1 MKKYKKINTT
11 SSQVNKFYNLKNN
24 ILLLTSI
31 CIIFA
36 CSQVDDHPQTKQ
48 IEHHDEYHGVKVIDS
63 YRWLENFTSD
73 EVKAWVDKQ
82 NMYTQSFLINE
93 FKDEIKKDLESIWT
107 SEYLST
113 PFVVKDRT
121 FFYFNNG
128 DWQQNKLMVKD
139 CDLCEERVLIDPNSF
154 SVDGTV
160 SMASASVSPDS
171 NWIAFAISDGGSD
184 WRTWRIMNIN
194 SGQVMDEE
202 LNWSK
207 FSSAEWSPDSLGF
220 FYTKYPEPNGE
231 ELSAING
238 SPKILY
244 HLVGS
249 SQRNDEV
256 IIQNLDDPL
265 LSWSIT
271 ISDDGKYKI
280 VYTSKG
286 TDERNL
292 ISIARYEDQTLIPIV
307 DQFIASYSFIDSSKN
322 YLWFLTDHMAP
333 NGKVVL
339 LDFDDLASGFKEVI
353 PEKENAISS
362 INMINGRFVINYLN
376 DTFSDVQYFDTSGS
390 KHGSLKMPTKGT
402 ISGLSGKKE
411 ESSSYFSFTNFIQ
424 PAQIFKLDLETNSY
438 KKFWEEELN
447 NFNEEEYES
456 RMVFYPSKD
465 GTLIPLHIAHKK
477 DTLINSSSPV
487 LLYGYGG
494 FNISLLP
501 RFSKGFLAWM
511 NQGGVFALAN
521 LRGGSEFGSK
531 WHEQGMLLNKQNV
544 FDDFAYAAK
553 FLHSEGIGSPES
565 TVIQGRSNGGL
576 LVGATMLQNPE
587 LFGFAIPQVGVMDM
601 LRFNKFTIGWAWE
614 SDYGSPEDLNHFKNL
629 YSYSPY
635 HNIEKNV
642 CYPPTLI
649 TTSDRDDRVVPSHSY
664 KFAAKLQTLQGC
676 KNPVLLRVE
685 TRAGHGSGT
694 PKDKQISEIA
704 DIYGAALNLM
714 L

>member
-1 MKKYKKINTT
+1 MKNYRKINAA
-11 SSQVNKFYNLKNN
+11 SPQVSIFHKFKNS
-24 ILLLTSI
+24 ILLSATI
-31 CIIFA
+31 CLLG
-36 CSQVDDHPQTKQ
+36 CSQVGDRPDTKQ
-48 IEHHDEYHGVKVIDS
+48 IEHFDEYHGVKVLDS
-63 YRWLENFTSD
+63 YRWLENFTSE
-73 EVKAWVDKQ
+73 EVRAWVDEQ
-82 NMYTQSFLINE
+82 NLYTQSFLTNE
-93 FKDEIKKDLESIWT
+93 FREEIKKDLESIWT
-107 SEYLST
+107 SEYSSI

-128 DWQQNKLMVKD
+128 NWQQNKLMVKD
-139 CDLCEERVLIDPNSF
+139 CDSCKERVLIDPNLF

-171 NWIAFAISDGGSD
+171 NWIAFSISDGGSD

-249 SQRNDEV
+249 PQKEDEI
-256 IIQNLDDPL
+256 IIQDQNDPL
-265 LSWSIT
+265 LSWSLT
-271 ISDDGKYKI
+271 VSDDGKYKI
-280 VYTSKG
+280 LYTSKG

-292 ISIARYEDQTLIPIV
+292 ISIAKFEDQQLIPIV
-307 DQFIASYSFIDSSKN
+307 DQFIASYSFIDSSEN
-322 YLWFLTDHMAP
+322 NLWFLTNHMAP

-339 LDFDDLASGFKEVI
+339 LDFNNLAAGFEEVI
-353 PEKENAISS
+353 PEGENS
-362 INMINGRFVINYLN
+362 INSVNMINDSFVVNYLN
-376 DTFSDVQYFDTSGS
+376 DTFSDVKYFNTSGS
-390 KHGSLKMPTKGT
+390 MYGSLEMPKMGT
-402 ISGLSGKKE
+402 ISGLKGKKGDI
-411 ESSSYFSFTNFIQ
+411 SSYFSFTNFIQ
-424 PAQIFKLDLETNSY
+424 PSQIYKLNLKTNSY
-438 KKFWEEELN
+438 EKFWEEELDD
-447 NFNEEEYES
+447 FTSEAYES

-465 GTLIPLHIAHKK
+465 GTMIPLHIAHRK
-477 DTLINSSSPV
+477 DLLIDSSSPV

-501 RFSKGFLAWM
+501 RFSKRYLAWM

-521 LRGGSEFGSK
+521 LRGGSEFGSG
-531 WHEQGMLLNKQNV
+531 WHDQGMLLNKQNV

-553 FLHSEGIGSPES
+553 FLHQEEIGSPQS

-614 SDYGSPEDLNHFKNL
+614 SDYGSPDDLNHFQNL
-629 YSYSPY
+629 FSYSPY
-635 HNIEKNV
+635 HNIKQGI
-642 CYPPTLI
+642 CYPSTLI

-664 KFAAKLQTLQGC
+664 KFAAKLQKLQGC
-676 KNPVLLRVE
+676 KNPILLRVE
-685 TRAGHGSGT
+685 TRAGHGSGI
-694 PKDKQISEIA
+694 PRDKEISEIA
-704 DIYGAALNLM
+704 DIYGAALNLIH
-714 L
+714 

>member
-1 MKKYKKINTT
+1 MKNYRKINAA
-11 SSQVNKFYNLKNN
+11 SPQVRIFHKFKNS
-24 ILLLTSI
+24 ILLSATI
-31 CIIFA
+31 CLLG
-36 CSQVDDHPQTKQ
+36 CSQVDDRPDTKQ
-48 IEHHDEYHGVKVIDS
+48 IEHFDEYHGVKVLDS
-63 YRWLENFTSD
+63 YRWLENFTSE
-73 EVKAWVDKQ
+73 EVRAWVDEQ
-82 NMYTQSFLINE
+82 NLYTQSFLTNE
-93 FKDEIKKDLESIWT
+93 FREEIKKDLESIWT
-107 SEYLST
+107 SEYLSI

-128 DWQQNKLMVKD
+128 NWQQNKLMVKD
-139 CDLCEERVLIDPNSF
+139 CDSCEERVLIDPNLF

-160 SMASASVSPDS
+160 SMASASVSPDG
-171 NWIAFAISDGGSD
+171 NWIAFSISDGGSD

-249 SQRNDEV
+249 PQKEDEI
-256 IIQNLDDPL
+256 IIQDQNDPL
-265 LSWSIT
+265 LSWSLT
-271 ISDDGKYKI
+271 VSDDGKYKI
-280 VYTSKG
+280 LYTSKG

-292 ISIARYEDQTLIPIV
+292 ISIAKFEDQQLIPIV
-307 DQFIASYSFIDSSKN
+307 DQFIASYSFIDSSEN
-322 YLWFLTDHMAP
+322 NLWFLTNHMAP

-339 LDFDDLASGFKEVI
+339 LDFNNLAAGFEEVI
-353 PEKENAISS
+353 PEGENS
-362 INMINGRFVINYLN
+362 INSVNMINDSFVVNYLN
-376 DTFSDVQYFDTSGS
+376 DTFSDVRYFDTSGS
-390 KHGSLKMPTKGT
+390 IYGSLEMPEMGT
-402 ISGLSGKKE
+402 ISGLKGKKE
-411 ESSSYFSFTNFIQ
+411 DAFSYFSFTNFIQ
-424 PAQIFKLDLETNSY
+424 PSQIYKLNLKTNSY
-438 KKFWEEELN
+438 EKFWEEELDD
-447 NFNEEEYES
+447 FTSEAYES

-465 GTLIPLHIAHKK
+465 GTMIPLHIAHRK
-477 DTLINSSSPV
+477 DLLIDSSTPV

-501 RFSKGFLAWM
+501 RFSKRYLAWM

-521 LRGGSEFGSK
+521 LRGGSEFGSG
-531 WHEQGMLLNKQNV
+531 WHDQGMLLNKQNV

-553 FLHSEGIGSPES
+553 FLHQEEIGSPQS

-614 SDYGSPEDLNHFKNL
+614 SDYGSPDDLNHFQNL
-629 YSYSPY
+629 FSYSPY
-635 HNIEKNV
+635 HNIKQGI
-642 CYPPTLI
+642 CYPSTLI

-664 KFAAKLQTLQGC
+664 KFAAKLQKLQGC
-676 KNPVLLRVE
+676 KNPILLRVE
-685 TRAGHGSGT
+685 TRAGHGSGI
-694 PKDKQISEIA
+694 PRDKEISEIA
-704 DIYGAALNLM
+704 DIYGAALNLIH
-714 L
+714 

>member
-1 MKKYKKINTT
+1 MKNYRKINAA
-11 SSQVNKFYNLKNN
+11 SPQVSIFHKFKNS
-24 ILLLTSI
+24 ILLSATI
-31 CIIFA
+31 CLLG
-36 CSQVDDHPQTKQ
+36 CSQVDDRPDTKQ
-48 IEHHDEYHGVKVIDS
+48 IEHFDEYHGVKVLDS
-63 YRWLENFTSD
+63 YRWLENFTSE
-73 EVKAWVDKQ
+73 EVRAWVDEQ
-82 NMYTQSFLINE
+82 NLYTQSFLTNE
-93 FKDEIKKDLESIWT
+93 FREEIKKDLESIWT
-107 SEYLST
+107 SEYLSI

-128 DWQQNKLMVKD
+128 NWQQNKLMVKD
-139 CDLCEERVLIDPNSF
+139 CDSCKERVLIDPNLF

-171 NWIAFAISDGGSD
+171 NWIAFSISDGGSD

-244 HLVGS
+244 HLIGS
-249 SQRNDEV
+249 PQKEDEI
-256 IIQNLDDPL
+256 IIQDQNDPL
-265 LSWSIT
+265 LSWSLT
-271 ISDDGKYKI
+271 VSDDGKYKI
-280 VYTSKG
+280 LYTSKG

-292 ISIARYEDQTLIPIV
+292 ISIAKFEDQQLIPIV
-307 DQFIASYSFIDSSKN
+307 DQFIASYSFIDSSEN
-322 YLWFLTDHMAP
+322 NLWFLTNHMAP

-339 LDFDDLASGFKEVI
+339 LDFNNLAAGFEEVI
-353 PEKENAISS
+353 PEGENS
-362 INMINGRFVINYLN
+362 INSVNMINDSFVVNYLN
-376 DTFSDVQYFDTSGS
+376 DTFSDVKYFNTSGS
-390 KHGSLKMPTKGT
+390 MYGSLEMPKMGT
-402 ISGLSGKKE
+402 ISGLKGKKGDI
-411 ESSSYFSFTNFIQ
+411 SSYFSFTNFIQ
-424 PAQIFKLDLETNSY
+424 PSQIYKLNLKTNSY
-438 KKFWEEELN
+438 EKFWEEELDD
-447 NFNEEEYES
+447 FTSEAYES

-465 GTLIPLHIAHKK
+465 GTMIPLHIAHRK
-477 DTLINSSSPV
+477 DLLIDSSSPV

-501 RFSKGFLAWM
+501 RFSKRYLAWM

-521 LRGGSEFGSK
+521 LRGGSEFGSG
-531 WHEQGMLLNKQNV
+531 WHDQGMLLNKQNV

-553 FLHSEGIGSPES
+553 FLHQEEIGSPQS

-614 SDYGSPEDLNHFKNL
+614 SDYGSPDDLNHFQNL
-629 YSYSPY
+629 FSYSPY
-635 HNIEKNV
+635 HNIKQGI
-642 CYPPTLI
+642 CYPSTLI

-664 KFAAKLQTLQGC
+664 KFAAKLQKLQGC
-676 KNPVLLRVE
+676 KNPILLRVE
-685 TRAGHGSGT
+685 TRAGHGSGI
-694 PKDKQISEIA
+694 PRDKEISEIA
-704 DIYGAALNLM
+704 DIYGAALNLIH
-714 L
+714 

>member
-1 MKKYKKINTT
+1 MKNYRKINAD
-11 SSQVNKFYNLKNN
+11 SPQVSIFHKFKNS
-24 ILLLTSI
+24 ILLSATI
-31 CIIFA
+31 CLLG
-36 CSQVDDHPQTKQ
+36 CSQVDDRPDTKQ
-48 IEHHDEYHGVKVIDS
+48 IEHFDEYHGVKVLDS
-63 YRWLENFTSD
+63 YRWLENFTSE
-73 EVKAWVDKQ
+73 EVRAWVDEQ
-82 NMYTQSFLINE
+82 NLYTQSFLTNE
-93 FKDEIKKDLESIWT
+93 FREEIKKDLESIWT
-107 SEYLST
+107 SEYLSI

-128 DWQQNKLMVKD
+128 HWQQNKLMVKD
-139 CDLCEERVLIDPNSF
+139 CDSCEERVLIDPNLF
-154 SVDGTV
+154 SIDGTV

-171 NWIAFAISDGGSD
+171 NWIAFSISDGGSD

-249 SQRNDEV
+249 LQKEDEI
-256 IIQNLDDPL
+256 IIQDQNDPL
-265 LSWSIT
+265 LSWSLT
-271 ISDDGKYKI
+271 VSDDGKYKI
-280 VYTSKG
+280 LYTSKG

-292 ISIARYEDQTLIPIV
+292 ISIAKFEDQQLIPIV
-307 DQFIASYSFIDSSKN
+307 DQFIASYSFIDSSEN
-322 YLWFLTDHMAP
+322 NLWFLTNHMAP

-339 LDFDDLASGFKEVI
+339 LDFNNLAAGFEEVI
-353 PEKENAISS
+353 PEGENS
-362 INMINGRFVINYLN
+362 INSVNMINDSFVVNYLN
-376 DTFSDVQYFDTSGS
+376 DTFSDVRYFDTSGS
-390 KHGSLKMPTKGT
+390 IYGSLEMPEMGT
-402 ISGLSGKKE
+402 ISGLKGKKE
-411 ESSSYFSFTNFIQ
+411 DAFSYFSFTNFIQ
-424 PAQIFKLDLETNSY
+424 PLQIYKLNLETNSY
-438 KKFWEEELN
+438 EKFWEEKLN
-447 NFNEEEYES
+447 NFTAEAYES
-456 RMVFYPSKD
+456 KMVFYPSKD
-465 GTLIPLHIAHKK
+465 GTMIPLHIAHKK
-477 DTLINSSSPV
+477 NLVINNSSPV

-501 RFSKGFLAWM
+501 RFSKRYLAWM

-521 LRGGSEFGSK
+521 LRGGSEFGRE
-531 WHEQGMLLNKQNV
+531 WHDQGMLLNKQNV

-553 FLHSEGIGSPES
+553 FLHKEAIGSPQS

-614 SDYGSPEDLNHFKNL
+614 SDYGSPEDLNHFQNL

-635 HNIEKNV
+635 HNINQGI

-664 KFAAKLQTLQGC
+664 KFAAKMQRHQSC
-676 KNPVLLRVE
+676 KNPILLRVE
-685 TRAGHGSGT
+685 TRAGHGSGI
-694 PKDKQISEIA
+694 PRDKEISEIA
-704 DIYGAALNLM
+704 DIYGAALNLIN
-714 L
+714 

>member
-1 MKKYKKINTT
+1 MN
-11 SSQVNKFYNLKNN
+11 FYNFKNS
-24 ILLLTSI
+24 IQLLGSI
-31 CIIFA
+31 FLLA
-36 CSQVDDHPQTKQ
+36 CSQVDDRPQTKQ
-48 IEHHDEYHGVKVIDS
+48 VEFFDDYHGIKVLDS
-63 YRWLENFTSD
+63 YRWLENFTSE
-73 EVKAWVDKQ
+73 EVKTWVDEQ
-82 NMYTQSFLINE
+82 NIYTQSFLKNE
-93 FKDEIKKDLESIWT
+93 FRDKIKEDLDSIWT
-107 SEYLST
+107 SEYLSI

-128 DWQQNKLMVKD
+128 HWQQNKLMVKD
-139 CDLCEERVLIDPNSF
+139 CDSCKERVLIDPNLF

-160 SMASASVSPDS
+160 SMASANVSPDS
-171 NWIAFAISDGGSD
+171 NWIAFSISDGGSD
-184 WRTWRIMNIN
+184 WRTWKIMNIN

-249 SQRNDEV
+249 PQKEDEI
-256 IIQNLDDPL
+256 IIQDQNDPL

-271 ISDDGKYKI
+271 VSDDGKYKI
-280 VYTSKG
+280 LYTSKG

-292 ISIARYEDQTLIPIV
+292 ISIATFEDRQLIPIV
-307 DQFIASYSFIDSSKN
+307 DEFIGSYSFIDSSEN
-322 YLWFLTDHMAP
+322 SLWFLTNHMAP

-339 LDFDDLASGFKEVI
+339 LDFNDLAAGFKEVI
-353 PEKENAISS
+353 PEGENSISS
-362 INMINGRFVINYLN
+362 VNMINNSFVVNYLN
-376 DTFSDVQYFDTSGS
+376 DTFSDVRYFNASGS
-390 KHGSLKMPTKGT
+390 MYGSLEMPKMGT
-402 ISGLSGKKE
+402 ISGLKGKKGDI
-411 ESSSYFSFTNFIQ
+411 SSYFSFTNFIQ
-424 PAQIFKLDLETNSY
+424 PSQIYKLNLETNSY
-438 KKFWEEELN
+438 EKFWEEKLN
-447 NFNEEEYES
+447 NFTAEAYES
-456 RMVFYPSKD
+456 KMVFYPSKD
-465 GTLIPLHIAHKK
+465 GTMIPLHIAHKK
-477 DTLINSSSPV
+477 NLVINSSSPV

-501 RFSKGFLAWM
+501 RFSKRYLAWM

-521 LRGGSEFGSK
+521 LRGGSEFGSE
-531 WHEQGMLLNKQNV
+531 WHDQGMLLNKQNV

-553 FLHSEGIGSPES
+553 FLHKEAIGSPQS

-614 SDYGSPEDLNHFKNL
+614 SDYGSPEDLNHFQNL

-635 HNIEKNV
+635 HNIKQGI
-642 CYPPTLI
+642 CYPSTLI

-664 KFAAKLQTLQGC
+664 KFAAKMQRHQSC
-676 KNPVLLRVE
+676 KNPILLRVE
-685 TRAGHGSGT
+685 TRAGHGSGI
-694 PKDKQISEIA
+694 PRDKEISEIA
-704 DIYGAALNLM
+704 DIYGAALNLIN
-714 L
+714 

>member
-1 MKKYKKINTT
+1 MKNYIKII
-11 SSQVNKFYNLKNN
+11 SASVQVTIFNNFKNS
-24 ILLLTSI
+24 IQLLGSI
-31 CIIFA
+31 FLLA
-36 CSQVDDHPQTKQ
+36 CSQVDDRPQTKQ
-48 IEHHDEYHGVKVIDS
+48 VEFFDDYHGIKVLDS
-63 YRWLENFTSD
+63 YRWLENFTSE
-73 EVKAWVDKQ
+73 EVKTWVDEQ
-82 NMYTQSFLINE
+82 NIYTQSFLKNE
-93 FKDEIKKDLESIWT
+93 FRDKIKEDLDSIWT
-107 SEYLST
+107 SEYLSI

-128 DWQQNKLMVKD
+128 HWQQNKLMVKD
-139 CDLCEERVLIDPNSF
+139 CDSCKERVLIDPNLF

-160 SMASASVSPDS
+160 SMASANVSPDS
-171 NWIAFAISDGGSD
+171 NWIAFSISDGGSD
-184 WRTWRIMNIN
+184 WRTWKIMNIN

-249 SQRNDEV
+249 PQKEDEI
-256 IIQNLDDPL
+256 IIQDQNDPL
-265 LSWSIT
+265 LSWSLT
-271 ISDDGKYKI
+271 VSDDGKYKI
-280 VYTSKG
+280 LYTSKG

-292 ISIARYEDQTLIPIV
+292 ISIATFEDRQLIPIV
-307 DQFIASYSFIDSSKN
+307 DEFIASYSFIDSSEN
-322 YLWFLTDHMAP
+322 SLWFLTNHMAP

-339 LDFDDLASGFKEVI
+339 LDFNNLAAGFKEVI
-353 PEKENAISS
+353 PEGENSISS
-362 INMINGRFVINYLN
+362 VNMINNSFVVNYLN
-376 DTFSDVQYFDTSGS
+376 NTFSDVRYFNASGS
-390 KHGSLKMPTKGT
+390 MYGSLEMPKMGT
-402 ISGLSGKKE
+402 ISGLKGKKGDI
-411 ESSSYFSFTNFIQ
+411 SSYFSFTNFIQ
-424 PAQIFKLDLETNSY
+424 PSQIYKLNLETNSY
-438 KKFWEEELN
+438 EKFWEEELN
-447 NFNEEEYES
+447 NFTAEAYES
-456 RMVFYPSKD
+456 KMVFYPSKD
-465 GTLIPLHIAHKK
+465 GTMIPLHIAHKK
-477 DTLINSSSPV
+477 NLVINSSSPV

-501 RFSKGFLAWM
+501 RFSKRYLAWM

-521 LRGGSEFGSK
+521 LRGGSEFGSE
-531 WHEQGMLLNKQNV
+531 WHDQGMLLNKQNV

-553 FLHSEGIGSPES
+553 FLHKEAIGSPQS

-614 SDYGSPEDLNHFKNL
+614 SDYGSPEDLNHFQNL

-635 HNIEKNV
+635 HNIKQGI

-649 TTSDRDDRVVPSHSY
+649 TTSDRDDRVVPAHSY
-664 KFAAKLQTLQGC
+664 KFAAKMQRHQSC
-676 KNPVLLRVE
+676 KNPILLRVE
-685 TRAGHGSGT
+685 TRAGHGSGI
-694 PKDKQISEIA
+694 PRDKEISEIA
-704 DIYGAALNLM
+704 DIYGAALNLIN
-714 L
+714 

>member
-1 MKKYKKINTT
+1 MKNYRKINAA
-11 SSQVNKFYNLKNN
+11 SPQVRIFHKFKNS
-24 ILLLTSI
+24 ILLSATI
-31 CIIFA
+31 CLLG
-36 CSQVDDHPQTKQ
+36 CSQVDDRPDTKQ
-48 IEHHDEYHGVKVIDS
+48 IEHFDEYHGVKVLDS
-63 YRWLENFTSD
+63 YRWLENFTSE
-73 EVKAWVDKQ
+73 EVRAWVDEQ
-82 NMYTQSFLINE
+82 NLYTQSFLTNE
-93 FKDEIKKDLESIWT
+93 FREEIKKDLESIWT
-107 SEYLST
+107 SEYLSI

-128 DWQQNKLMVKD
+128 NWQQNKLMVKD
-139 CDLCEERVLIDPNSF
+139 CDSCEERVLIDPNLF

-171 NWIAFAISDGGSD
+171 NWIAFSISDGGSD
-184 WRTWRIMNIN
+184 WRTWRIMNIE

-249 SQRNDEV
+249 PQKEDEI
-256 IIQNLDDPL
+256 IIQDQNDPL
-265 LSWSIT
+265 LSWSLT
-271 ISDDGKYKI
+271 VSDDGKYKI
-280 VYTSKG
+280 LYTSKG

-292 ISIARYEDQTLIPIV
+292 ISIAKFEDQQLIPIV
-307 DQFIASYSFIDSSKN
+307 DQFIASYSFIDSSEN
-322 YLWFLTDHMAP
+322 NLWFLTNHMAP

-339 LDFDDLASGFKEVI
+339 LDFNNLAAGFEEVI
-353 PEKENAISS
+353 PEGENS
-362 INMINGRFVINYLN
+362 INSVNMINDSFVVNYLN
-376 DTFSDVQYFDTSGS
+376 DTFSDVRYFDTSGS
-390 KHGSLKMPTKGT
+390 IYGSLEMPEMGT
-402 ISGLSGKKE
+402 ISGLKGKKE
-411 ESSSYFSFTNFIQ
+411 DAFSYFSFTNFIQ
-424 PAQIFKLDLETNSY
+424 PSQIYKLNLKTNSY
-438 KKFWEEELN
+438 EKFWEEELDD
-447 NFNEEEYES
+447 FTSEAYES

-465 GTLIPLHIAHKK
+465 GTMIPLHIAHRK
-477 DTLINSSSPV
+477 DLLIDSSTPV

-501 RFSKGFLAWM
+501 RFSKRYLAWM

-521 LRGGSEFGSK
+521 LRGGSEFGSG
-531 WHEQGMLLNKQNV
+531 WHDQGMLLNKQNV

-553 FLHSEGIGSPES
+553 FLHQEEIGSPQS

-614 SDYGSPEDLNHFKNL
+614 SDYGSPDDLNHFQNL
-629 YSYSPY
+629 FSYSPY
-635 HNIEKNV
+635 HNIKQGI
-642 CYPPTLI
+642 CYPSTLI

-664 KFAAKLQTLQGC
+664 KFAAKLQKLQGC
-676 KNPVLLRVE
+676 KNPILLRVE
-685 TRAGHGSGT
+685 TRAGHGSGI
-694 PKDKQISEIA
+694 PRDKEISEIA
-704 DIYGAALNLM
+704 DIYGAALNLIH
-714 L
+714 

>member
-1 MKKYKKINTT
+1 MKNYRKINAA
-11 SSQVNKFYNLKNN
+11 SPQVRIFHKFKNS
-24 ILLLTSI
+24 ILLSATI
-31 CIIFA
+31 CLLG
-36 CSQVDDHPQTKQ
+36 CSQVDDRPDTKQ
-48 IEHHDEYHGVKVIDS
+48 IEHFDEYHGVKVLDS
-63 YRWLENFTSD
+63 YRWLENFTSE
-73 EVKAWVDKQ
+73 EVRAWVDEQ
-82 NMYTQSFLINE
+82 NLYTQSFLTNE
-93 FKDEIKKDLESIWT
+93 FREEIKKDLESIWT
-107 SEYLST
+107 SEYLSI

-128 DWQQNKLMVKD
+128 NWQQNKLMVKD
-139 CDLCEERVLIDPNSF
+139 CDSCEERVLIDPNLF

-160 SMASASVSPDS
+160 SMASASVSPDG
-171 NWIAFAISDGGSD
+171 NWIAFSISDGGSD
-184 WRTWRIMNIN
+184 WRTWRIMNIE

-249 SQRNDEV
+249 PQKEDEI
-256 IIQNLDDPL
+256 IIQDQNDPL
-265 LSWSIT
+265 LSWSLT
-271 ISDDGKYKI
+271 VSDDGKYKI
-280 VYTSKG
+280 LYTSKG

-292 ISIARYEDQTLIPIV
+292 ISIAKFEDQQLIPIV
-307 DQFIASYSFIDSSKN
+307 DQFIASYSFIDSSEN
-322 YLWFLTDHMAP
+322 NLWFLTNHMAP

-339 LDFDDLASGFKEVI
+339 LDFNNLAAGFEEVI
-353 PEKENAISS
+353 PEGENS
-362 INMINGRFVINYLN
+362 INSVNMINDSFVVNYLN
-376 DTFSDVQYFDTSGS
+376 DTFSDVRYFDTSGS
-390 KHGSLKMPTKGT
+390 IYGSLEMPEMGT
-402 ISGLSGKKE
+402 ISGLKGKKE
-411 ESSSYFSFTNFIQ
+411 DAFSYFSFTNFIQ
-424 PAQIFKLDLETNSY
+424 PSQIYKLNLKTNSY
-438 KKFWEEELN
+438 EKFWEEELDD
-447 NFNEEEYES
+447 FTSEAYES

-465 GTLIPLHIAHKK
+465 GTMIPLHIAHRK
-477 DTLINSSSPV
+477 DLLIDSSSPV

-501 RFSKGFLAWM
+501 RFSKRYLAWM

-521 LRGGSEFGSK
+521 LRGGSEFGSG
-531 WHEQGMLLNKQNV
+531 WHDQGMLLNKQNV

-553 FLHSEGIGSPES
+553 FLHQEEIGSPKS

-614 SDYGSPEDLNHFKNL
+614 SDYGSPDDLNHFQNL
-629 YSYSPY
+629 FSYSPY
-635 HNIEKNV
+635 HNIKQGI
-642 CYPPTLI
+642 CYPTTLI

-664 KFAAKLQTLQGC
+664 KFAAKLQKLQGC
-676 KNPVLLRVE
+676 KNPILLRVE
-685 TRAGHGSGT
+685 TRAGHGSGI
-694 PKDKQISEIA
+694 PRDKEISEIA
-704 DIYGAALNLM
+704 DIYGAALNLIH
-714 L
+714 

>member
-1 MKKYKKINTT
+1 MKNYRKINAA
-11 SSQVNKFYNLKNN
+11 SPQVSIFHKFKNS
-24 ILLLTSI
+24 ILLSATI
-31 CIIFA
+31 CLLG
-36 CSQVDDHPQTKQ
+36 CSQVGDRPDTKQ
-48 IEHHDEYHGVKVIDS
+48 IEHFDEYHGVKVLDS
-63 YRWLENFTSD
+63 YRWLENFTSE
-73 EVKAWVDKQ
+73 EVRAWVDEQ
-82 NMYTQSFLINE
+82 NLYTQSFLTNE
-93 FKDEIKKDLESIWT
+93 FREEIKKDLESIWT
-107 SEYLST
+107 SEYSSI

-128 DWQQNKLMVKD
+128 NWQQNKLMVKD
-139 CDLCEERVLIDPNSF
+139 CDSCKERVLIDPNLF

-171 NWIAFAISDGGSD
+171 NWIAFSISDGGSD

-244 HLVGS
+244 HLIGS
-249 SQRNDEV
+249 PQKEDEI
-256 IIQNLDDPL
+256 IIQDQNDPL
-265 LSWSIT
+265 LSWSLT
-271 ISDDGKYKI
+271 VSDDGKYKI
-280 VYTSKG
+280 LYTSKG

-292 ISIARYEDQTLIPIV
+292 ISIAKFEDQQLIPIV
-307 DQFIASYSFIDSSKN
+307 DQFIASYSFIDSSENK
-322 YLWFLTDHMAP
+322 LWFLTNHMAP

-339 LDFDDLASGFKEVI
+339 LDFNNLAAGFEEVI
-353 PEKENAISS
+353 PEGENS
-362 INMINGRFVINYLN
+362 INSVNMINDSFVVNYLN
-376 DTFSDVQYFDTSGS
+376 DTFSDVKYFNTSGS
-390 KHGSLKMPTKGT
+390 MYGSLEMPKMGT
-402 ISGLSGKKE
+402 ISGLKGKKGDI
-411 ESSSYFSFTNFIQ
+411 SSYFSFTNFIQ
-424 PAQIFKLDLETNSY
+424 PSQIYKLNLKTNSY
-438 KKFWEEELN
+438 EKFWEEELDD
-447 NFNEEEYES
+447 FTSEAYES

-465 GTLIPLHIAHKK
+465 GTMIPLHIAHRK
-477 DTLINSSSPV
+477 DLLIDSSSPV

-501 RFSKGFLAWM
+501 RFSKRYLAWM

-521 LRGGSEFGSK
+521 LRGGSEFGSG
-531 WHEQGMLLNKQNV
+531 WHDQGMLLNKQNV

-553 FLHSEGIGSPES
+553 FLHQEEIGSPQS

-614 SDYGSPEDLNHFKNL
+614 SDYGSPDDLNHFQNL
-629 YSYSPY
+629 FSYSPY
-635 HNIEKNV
+635 HNIKQGI
-642 CYPPTLI
+642 CYPSTLI

-664 KFAAKLQTLQGC
+664 KFAAKLQKLQGC
-676 KNPVLLRVE
+676 KNPILLRVE
-685 TRAGHGSGT
+685 TRAGHGSGI
-694 PKDKQISEIA
+694 PRDKEISEIA
-704 DIYGAALNLM
+704 DIYGAALNLIH
-714 L
+714 

>member
-1 MKKYKKINTT
+1 MN
-11 SSQVNKFYNLKNN
+11 FYNFKNS
-24 ILLLTSI
+24 IQLLGSI
-31 CIIFA
+31 FLLA
-36 CSQVDDHPQTKQ
+36 CSQVDDRPQTKQ
-48 IEHHDEYHGVKVIDS
+48 VEFFDDYHGIKVLDS
-63 YRWLENFTSD
+63 YRWLENFTSE
-73 EVKAWVDKQ
+73 EVKTWVDEQ
-82 NMYTQSFLINE
+82 NIYTQSFLKNE
-93 FKDEIKKDLESIWT
+93 FRDKIKEDLDSIWT
-107 SEYLST
+107 SEYLSI

-128 DWQQNKLMVKD
+128 HWQQNKLMVKD
-139 CDLCEERVLIDPNSF
+139 CDSCKERVLIDPNLF

-160 SMASASVSPDS
+160 SMASANVSPDS
-171 NWIAFAISDGGSD
+171 NWIAFSISDGGSD

-249 SQRNDEV
+249 PQKEDEI
-256 IIQNLDDPL
+256 IIQDQNDPL

-271 ISDDGKYKI
+271 VSDDGKYKI
-280 VYTSKG
+280 LYTSKG

-292 ISIARYEDQTLIPIV
+292 ISIATFEDRQLIPIV
-307 DQFIASYSFIDSSKN
+307 DEFIGSYSFIDSSEN
-322 YLWFLTDHMAP
+322 SLWFLTNHMAP

-339 LDFDDLASGFKEVI
+339 LDFNDLAAGFKEVI
-353 PEKENAISS
+353 PEGENSISS
-362 INMINGRFVINYLN
+362 VNMINNSFVVNYLN
-376 DTFSDVQYFDTSGS
+376 DTFSDVRYFNASGS
-390 KHGSLKMPTKGT
+390 MYGSLEMPKMGT
-402 ISGLSGKKE
+402 ISGLKGKKGDI
-411 ESSSYFSFTNFIQ
+411 SSYFSFTNFIQ
-424 PAQIFKLDLETNSY
+424 PSQIYKLNLETNSY
-438 KKFWEEELN
+438 EKFWEEKLN
-447 NFNEEEYES
+447 NFTAEAYES
-456 RMVFYPSKD
+456 KMVFYPSKD
-465 GTLIPLHIAHKK
+465 GTMIPLHIAHKK
-477 DTLINSSSPV
+477 NLVINSSSPV

-501 RFSKGFLAWM
+501 RFSKRYLAWM

-521 LRGGSEFGSK
+521 LRGGSEFGSE
-531 WHEQGMLLNKQNV
+531 WHDQGMLLNKQNV

-553 FLHSEGIGSPES
+553 FLHKEAIGSPQS

-614 SDYGSPEDLNHFKNL
+614 SDYGSPEDLNHFQNL

-635 HNIEKNV
+635 HNIKQGI
-642 CYPPTLI
+642 CYPSTLI

-664 KFAAKLQTLQGC
+664 KFAAKMQRHQSC
-676 KNPVLLRVE
+676 KNPILLRVE
-685 TRAGHGSGT
+685 TRAGHGSGI
-694 PKDKQISEIA
+694 PRDKEISEIA
-704 DIYGAALNLM
+704 DIYGAALNLIN
-714 L
+714 

>member
-1 MKKYKKINTT
+1 MKNYRKINAA
-11 SSQVNKFYNLKNN
+11 SPQVSIFHKFKNS
-24 ILLLTSI
+24 ILLSATI
-31 CIIFA
+31 CLLG
-36 CSQVDDHPQTKQ
+36 CSQVGDRPDTKQ
-48 IEHHDEYHGVKVIDS
+48 IEHFDEYHGVKVLDS
-63 YRWLENFTSD
+63 YRWLENFTSE
-73 EVKAWVDKQ
+73 EVRAWVDEQ
-82 NMYTQSFLINE
+82 NLYTQSFLTNE
-93 FKDEIKKDLESIWT
+93 FREEIKKDLESIWT
-107 SEYLST
+107 SEYSSI

-121 FFYFNNG
+121 FFYFNDGN
-128 DWQQNKLMVKD
+128 WQQNKLMVKD
-139 CDLCEERVLIDPNSF
+139 CDSCKERVLIDPNLF

-171 NWIAFAISDGGSD
+171 NWIAFSISDGGSD

-249 SQRNDEV
+249 PQKEDEI
-256 IIQNLDDPL
+256 IIQDQNDPL
-265 LSWSIT
+265 LSWSLT
-271 ISDDGKYKI
+271 VSDDGKYKI
-280 VYTSKG
+280 LYTSKG

-292 ISIARYEDQTLIPIV
+292 ISIAKFEDQQLIPIV
-307 DQFIASYSFIDSSKN
+307 DQFIASYSFIDSSEN
-322 YLWFLTDHMAP
+322 NLWFLTNHMAP

-339 LDFDDLASGFKEVI
+339 LDFNNLAAGFEEVI
-353 PEKENAISS
+353 PEGENS
-362 INMINGRFVINYLN
+362 INSVNMINDSFVVNYLN
-376 DTFSDVQYFDTSGS
+376 DTFSDVKYFNTSGS
-390 KHGSLKMPTKGT
+390 MYGSLEMPKMGT
-402 ISGLSGKKE
+402 ISGLKGKKGDI
-411 ESSSYFSFTNFIQ
+411 SSYFSFTNFIQ
-424 PAQIFKLDLETNSY
+424 PSQIYKLNLKTNSY
-438 KKFWEEELN
+438 EKFWEEELDD
-447 NFNEEEYES
+447 FTSEAYES

-465 GTLIPLHIAHKK
+465 GTMIPLHIAHRK
-477 DTLINSSSPV
+477 DLLIDSSSPV

-501 RFSKGFLAWM
+501 RFSKRYLAWM

-521 LRGGSEFGSK
+521 LRGGSEFGSG
-531 WHEQGMLLNKQNV
+531 WHDQGMLLNKQNV

-553 FLHSEGIGSPES
+553 FLHQEEIGSPQS

-614 SDYGSPEDLNHFKNL
+614 SDYGSPDDLNHFQNL
-629 YSYSPY
+629 FSYSPY
-635 HNIEKNV
+635 HNIKQGI
-642 CYPPTLI
+642 CYPSTLI

-664 KFAAKLQTLQGC
+664 KFAAKLQKLQGC
-676 KNPVLLRVE
+676 KNPILLRVE
-685 TRAGHGSGT
+685 TRAGHGSGI
-694 PKDKQISEIA
+694 PRDKEISEIA
-704 DIYGAALNLM
+704 DIYGAALNLIH
-714 L
+714 

>member
-1 MKKYKKINTT
+1 MKNYRKINAA
-11 SSQVNKFYNLKNN
+11 SPQVSIFHKFKNS
-24 ILLLTSI
+24 ILLSATI
-31 CIIFA
+31 CLLG
-36 CSQVDDHPQTKQ
+36 CSQVGDRPDTKQ
-48 IEHHDEYHGVKVIDS
+48 IEHFDEYHGVKVLDS
-63 YRWLENFTSD
+63 YRWLENFTSE
-73 EVKAWVDKQ
+73 EVRAWVDEQ
-82 NMYTQSFLINE
+82 NLYAQSFLTNE
-93 FKDEIKKDLESIWT
+93 FREEIKKDLESIWT
-107 SEYLST
+107 SEYSSI

-128 DWQQNKLMVKD
+128 NWQQNKLMVKD
-139 CDLCEERVLIDPNSF
+139 CDSCKERVLIDPNLF

-171 NWIAFAISDGGSD
+171 NWIAFSISDGGSD

-249 SQRNDEV
+249 PQKEDEI
-256 IIQNLDDPL
+256 IIQDQNDPL
-265 LSWSIT
+265 LSWSLT
-271 ISDDGKYKI
+271 VSDDGKYKI
-280 VYTSKG
+280 LYTSKG

-292 ISIARYEDQTLIPIV
+292 ISIAKFEDQQLIPIV
-307 DQFIASYSFIDSSKN
+307 DQFIASYSFIDSSEN
-322 YLWFLTDHMAP
+322 NLWFLTNHMAP

-339 LDFDDLASGFKEVI
+339 LDFNNLAAGFEEVI
-353 PEKENAISS
+353 PEGENS
-362 INMINGRFVINYLN
+362 INSVNMINDSFVVNYLN
-376 DTFSDVQYFDTSGS
+376 DTFSDVKYFNTSGS
-390 KHGSLKMPTKGT
+390 MYGSLEMPKMGT
-402 ISGLSGKKE
+402 ISGLKGKKGDI
-411 ESSSYFSFTNFIQ
+411 SSYFSFTNFIQ
-424 PAQIFKLDLETNSY
+424 PSQIYKLNLKTNSY
-438 KKFWEEELN
+438 EKFWEEELDD
-447 NFNEEEYES
+447 FTSEAYES

-465 GTLIPLHIAHKK
+465 GTMIPLHIAHRK
-477 DTLINSSSPV
+477 DLLIDSSSPV

-501 RFSKGFLAWM
+501 RFSKRYLAWM

-521 LRGGSEFGSK
+521 LRGGSEFGSG
-531 WHEQGMLLNKQNV
+531 WHDQGMLLNKQNV

-553 FLHSEGIGSPES
+553 FLHQEEIGSPQS

-614 SDYGSPEDLNHFKNL
+614 SDYGSPDDLNHFQNL
-629 YSYSPY
+629 FSYSPY
-635 HNIEKNV
+635 HNIKQGI
-642 CYPPTLI
+642 CYPSTLI

-664 KFAAKLQTLQGC
+664 KFAAKLQKLQGC
-676 KNPVLLRVE
+676 KNPILLRVE
-685 TRAGHGSGT
+685 TRAGHGSGI
-694 PKDKQISEIA
+694 PRDKEISEIA
-704 DIYGAALNLM
+704 DIYGAALNLIH
-714 L
+714 